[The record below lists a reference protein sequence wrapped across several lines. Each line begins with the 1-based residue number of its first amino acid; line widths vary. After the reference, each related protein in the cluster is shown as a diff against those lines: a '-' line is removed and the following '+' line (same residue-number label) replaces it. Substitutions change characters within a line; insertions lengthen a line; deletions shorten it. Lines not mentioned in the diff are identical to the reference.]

1 MRIKRENC
9 TGLVIDIQE
18 KLFPVMAEKEALATK
33 CRVLIEG
40 MLVLNIP
47 VVVTQQYT
55 KGLGSTIA
63 EISSLFDPFNF
74 IEKASFSCLDEPTYL
89 SALEQSGKRNVLICG
104 IESHVCVLQT
114 AIDLMENGFQ
124 PIVISDS
131 ISSRD
136 LNEKQIA
143 LRRFAFE
150 GIRVSTVESILF
162 ELTRYSTAAE
172 FRVISKL
179 VK

>member
-9 TGLVIDIQE
+9 TGLIIDIQE
-18 KLFPVMAEKEALATK
+18 KLFPVIAEKEDLVAK
-33 CRVLIEG
+33 CRILIEG
-40 MLVLNIP
+40 LLILNIP
-47 VVVTQQYT
+47 VVATQQYT
-55 KGLGSTIA
+55 KGLGSTIP
-63 EISSLFDPFNF
+63 EISSLFDPFSF
-74 IEKASFSCLDEPTYL
+74 IEKASFSCFDEPAYL
-89 SALEQSGKRNVLICG
+89 SSLEQSGKRNVLICG

-124 PIVISDS
+124 PIVISDCT
-131 ISSRD
+131 SSRD

-143 LRRFAFE
+143 LQRFALE
-150 GIRVSTVESILF
+150 GIHVSTAESILF

-172 FRVISKL
+172 FRAISKL